1 MEEPKTKP
9 AQAEAAL
16 PAERV
21 EQSESFQALIRGKY
35 REDYLAALRG
45 ALSAQARE
53 VNRYLAY
60 RELMTQAEAARA
72 RHPEFDLEK
81 ELENPA
87 FSRLL
92 CGGVDPCTA
101 YEVIHRREREDRSRR
116 LAENAERPQ
125 ENGLGNASL
134 ATVTKPDPKA
144 LTRAERKLLRRRAA
158 RGEEIVW

>member
-1 MEEPKTKP
+1 MEEKKTK
-9 AQAEAAL
+9 QEAVL
-16 PAERV
+16 PEERV
-21 EQSESFQALIRGKY
+21 EQEQSFQALIRGKY
-35 REDYLAALRG
+35 REDYLAALG
-45 ALSAQARE
+45 QALSTQARE

-60 RELMTQAEAARA
+60 RELMAQAEAARS

-87 FSRLL
+87 FARLL

-101 YEVIHRREREDRSRR
+101 YEVIHRREREDCSRR
-116 LAENAERPQ
+116 LAENACRPQ

-134 ATVTKPDPKA
+134 ATVSKPDPKT
-144 LTRAERKLLRRRAA
+144 LTRADRKLLRRRAA

>member
-9 AQAEAAL
+9 EQAEAAL

-21 EQSESFQALIRGKY
+21 EQSENFQALIRGKY
-35 REDYLAALRG
+35 REDYLAALRD

>member
-9 AQAEAAL
+9 EQPEAAL